1 MATTFQKLR
10 TTKLGEAGEAL
21 IEKHFTAKGWTIYR
35 PKKGRRHPLDMIG
48 IDQSGQVVL
57 IEVKTYPR
65 RWAYSDTGIDARDW
79 RSYLEIHRKN
89 PNPILLVFID
99 IYEKRV
105 YYFQI
110 NEALIGA
117 AYEADGKV
125 YFPLAMAKPLIQEI
139 GEKSLAT
146 LQTAAQDKRKGYSRL
161 RQRV

>member
-35 PKKGRRHPLDMIG
+35 PKKGKRHPLDMIG

-57 IEVKTYPR
+57 IEVKTYPK
-65 RWAYSDTGIDARDW
+65 RWAYSDTGVDARDW
-79 RSYLEIHRKN
+79 LAYLEIQRKN

-99 IYEKRV
+99 IHEKRV

-110 NEALIGA
+110 NYELIHA
-117 AYEADGKV
+117 AHAADDKV
-125 YFPLAMAKPLIQEI
+125 YFPLSLAKTLIHEI

-146 LQTAAQDKRKGYSRL
+146 LHAAAKDEKKGDSRV

>member
-1 MATTFQKLR
+1 METTFQKLR

-35 PKKGRRHPLDMIG
+35 PKRGKRHPLDMIG
-48 IDQSGQVVL
+48 IDLQGRVLL
-57 IEVKTYPR
+57 IEVKTYPK

-79 RSYLEIHRKN
+79 LAYLEIQRKN

-99 IYEKRV
+99 IAQKSA

-110 NEALIGA
+110 GYDLIQA
-117 AYEADGKV
+117 AHAQGDKV
-125 YFPLAMAKPLIQEI
+125 YFPLALAKPLIHEI
-139 GEKSLAT
+139 GEKSLST
-146 LQTAAQDKRKGYSRL
+146 LHAAAQDKTKGHSRL